1 MNIAYNK
8 KQSSNTQKPSAEKTT
23 DLDAPASMIPVA
35 DEVLNETAPYE
46 RPLWRKF
53 TPRSLYARALIIIIA
68 PIVILQSVLVFVFM
82 ERHWNT
88 VTRRLSAAVTQD
100 ISAVLKIMEAY
111 PSKTDEENIIRIA
124 REQLGLNMAILPADP
139 LPAPAPKPF
148 FSLLD
153 QTLSGEISQKIGKP
167 FWIDTVGR
175 SQLVEIRIQLDDK
188 VVQIFA
194 RRSQT
199 YASNSHIFIFWMLG
213 TALVL
218 LVIAIIF
225 MRNQIKPIQRL
236 ANAAEDFGKGRD
248 HPNFRPTGALEVRRA
263 SRAFIQMRS
272 RIQRQI
278 EQRTA
283 MLAGVSH
290 DLRTILTRFKLQ
302 LALLGE
308 DKDVADLEQDVKD
321 MQTML
326 AGYLDFAKGDAD
338 EPSADIELTELYEE
352 LIGHAKLED
361 KEASYSFEGDPIVH
375 VRPVSFK
382 RCLDNIWSNA
392 IKHAD
397 TLKITGKHTS
407 GWLVMSIEDDGP
419 GIPKQERENV
429 FRAFYRL
436 DNARNLNAE
445 KAGTGLGLSIARDS
459 INSHGGTIELGDS
472 EMGGLKVTLKM
483 PA

>member
-8 KQSSNTQKPSAEKTT
+8 KQPKKTEKPTAKKAVDGVEDASST
-23 DLDAPASMIPVA
+23 PVG
-35 DEVLNETAPYE
+35 DKLLQETAPLE
-46 RPLWRKF
+46 PSIWRRF

-124 REQLGLNMAILPADP
+124 REQLGLNMAILPPDP

-153 QTLSGEISQKIGKP
+153 RTLSTEIGRKIGKP

-175 SQLVEIRIQLDDK
+175 SRLVEIRIQLDDK

-225 MRNQIKPIQRL
+225 MRNQIRPIQRL

-272 RIQRQI
+272 RLQRQI

-338 EPSADIELTELYEE
+338 EPSADIELPVLYEE
-352 LIGHAKLED
+352 LIGHAELED
-361 KEASYSFEGDPIVH
+361 KTASYTFEGEPTVH
-375 VRPVSFK
+375 VRPTSFK

-397 TLKITGKHTS
+397 TLKITGKHMS

-436 DNARNLNAE
+436 DDARNLNAD

-459 INSHGGTIELGDS
+459 INSHGGTIELSDS
-472 EMGGLKVTLKM
+472 DMGGLKVTLKM

>member
-1 MNIAYNK
+1 MNIAYSK
-8 KQSSNTQKPSAEKTT
+8 KQPNKAQKPAIETAADAVNKDAVAPL
-23 DLDAPASMIPVA
+23 DLDP
-35 DEVLNETAPYE
+35 LQETAPYE
-46 RPLWRKF
+46 RPLWRRF
-53 TPRSLYARALIIIIA
+53 TPRSLYARALIIVIA

-111 PSKTDEENIIRIA
+111 PTKSDEENIIRIA
-124 REQLGLNMAILPADP
+124 REQLNLNLAILPPDP

-213 TALVL
+213 TAVVL

-308 DKDVADLEQDVKD
+308 DKDVTDLEQDVQD

-338 EPSADIELTELYEE
+338 EQSTNIELTDLYEE
-352 LIGHAKLED
+352 LIGHAKLEN
-361 KEASYSFEGDPIVH
+361 KTANYSFDGDPIVH

-407 GWLVMSIEDDGP
+407 GWLIMSIEDDGP

-436 DNARNLNAE
+436 DNARNLNADN
-445 KAGTGLGLSIARDS
+445 AGTGLGLSIARDS
-459 INSHGGTIELGDS
+459 INSHGGTIQLNDS

>member
-1 MNIAYNK
+1 MTIADK
-8 KQSSNTQKPSAEKTT
+8 KTQPSDVQKPSAGNTT
-23 DLDAPASMIPVA
+23 DEAVSATIAPLATQA
-35 DEVLNETAPYE
+35 LNETAPYE

-111 PSKTDEENIIRIA
+111 PAKVDEENIIRIA

-139 LPAPAPKPF
+139 LPSPAQKPF
-148 FSLLD
+148 FSLID
-153 QTLSGEISQKIGKP
+153 QALSSEISQQIGKP

-199 YASNSHIFIFWMLG
+199 YASNSHIFLFWMLG
-213 TALVL
+213 TAVVL

-302 LALLGE
+302 LALLGD
-308 DKDVADLEQDVKD
+308 DKDVADLEQDVQD

-338 EPSADIELTELYEE
+338 EPSSNIELTELYEE
-352 LIGHAKLED
+352 LIGHAKLEN
-361 KEASYSFEGDPIVH
+361 KQASYTFEGDPIVH
-375 VRPVSFK
+375 VRPISFK
-382 RCLDNIWSNA
+382 RCMDNIWSNA

-397 TLKITGKHTS
+397 TLKITGKHSS
-407 GWLVMSIEDDGP
+407 GWLLMTVEDDGP
-419 GIPKQERENV
+419 GIPEQERENV

-436 DNARNLNAE
+436 DNARNLNTD

-459 INSHGGTIELGDS
+459 INSHGGTIELSDS
-472 EMGGLKVTLKM
+472 EMGGLKVKLKM

>member
-1 MNIAYNK
+1 MKNEPL
-8 KQSSNTQKPSAEKTT
+8 QERT
-23 DLDAPASMIPVA
+23 PV
-35 DEVLNETAPYE
+35 DHS
-46 RPLWRKF
+46 LWRRL

-100 ISAVLKIMEAY
+100 ISSVLKFMEAY

-124 REQLGLNMAILPADP
+124 REQLSLNLSILPPDP
-139 LPAPAPKPF
+139 LPAPVPKPF

-153 QTLSGEISQKIGKP
+153 QTLSGEIAQKIGKP

-213 TALVL
+213 TAVVL
-218 LVIAIIF
+218 MVIAIIF

-248 HPNFRPTGALEVRRA
+248 HPNFRPTGATEVRRA
-263 SRAFIQMRS
+263 SRAFIQMKS

-308 DKDVADLEQDVKD
+308 GKDVADLEQDVQD

-338 EPSADIELTELYEE
+338 EQSADIELPDLYED
-352 LIGHAKLED
+352 LIGYAKLEN
-361 KEASYSFEGDPIVH
+361 KTASYTFEGETIVH
-375 VRPVSFK
+375 VSPIAFK

-397 TLKITGKHTS
+397 TLKITGKNMS

-419 GIPKQERENV
+419 GIPKSERENV

-436 DNARNLNAE
+436 DNARNLNTD

-459 INSHGGTIELGDS
+459 INSHGGTIELSDS
-472 EMGGLKVTLKM
+472 DMGGLKVTLKI

>member
-1 MNIAYNK
+1 MKTAFTK
-8 KQSSNTQKPSAEKTT
+8 KQPNKAQNATHEEQGVGIEP
-23 DLDAPASMIPVA
+23 
-35 DEVLNETAPYE
+35 LNNQPLQETAPFE
-46 RPLWRKF
+46 RSLWRRF

-124 REQLGLNMAILPADP
+124 REQLNLNMAILPADP
-139 LPAPAPKPF
+139 LPPPSPKPF

-153 QTLSGEISQKIGKP
+153 QTLSSEIGQKIGKP

-213 TALVL
+213 TAVVL

-248 HPNFRPTGALEVRRA
+248 HPNFRPTGATEVRRA
-263 SRAFIQMRS
+263 SRAFIQMKS
-272 RIQRQI
+272 RLQRQI

-302 LALLGE
+302 LALLGH
-308 DKDVADLEQDVKD
+308 DKDVTDLEQDVKD

-326 AGYLDFAKGDAD
+326 AGYLEFAKGDAD
-338 EPSADIELTELYEE
+338 EQSADIELTQLYKE
-352 LIGHAKLED
+352 LIGHAKLEN
-361 KEASYSFEGDPIVH
+361 KTASYTFEGEPIVH

-407 GWLVMSIEDDGP
+407 GWLNMSIEDDGP
-419 GIPKQERENV
+419 GIPIQERENV

-436 DNARNLNAE
+436 DNARNLNAD

-459 INSHGGTIELGDS
+459 INSHGGTITLSDS